1 MKEEEYRELDEA
13 ICQLYII
20 FRAYGARDGVI
31 RLVDFNVSKE
41 SHYCI
46 LQAAAMAK
54 KINGYPLEI
63 DCNIIDYIMAK
74 IQFNKLVAFK
84 KCKNIDNVMTCDEIV
99 DSVEKEYHSGIL
111 TKAYE
116 EYYKK

>member
-1 MKEEEYRELDEA
+1 
-13 ICQLYII
+13 
-20 FRAYGARDGVI
+20 
-31 RLVDFNVSKE
+31 
-41 SHYCI
+41 
-46 LQAAAMAK
+46 
-54 KINGYPLEI
+54 
-63 DCNIIDYIMAK
+63 MAK

-111 TKAYE
+111 TEAYE

>member
-54 KINGYPLEI
+54 KLMVI
-63 DCNIIDYIMAK
+63 
-74 IQFNKLVAFK
+74 
-84 KCKNIDNVMTCDEIV
+84 
-99 DSVEKEYHSGIL
+99 H
-111 TKAYE
+111 
-116 EYYKK
+116 